1 MIHREKS
8 YAEIYH
14 DGNQG
19 YYYNFDT
26 KIFYIKSFETP
37 NYQKENLENIKKYSS
52 IITFL
57 VLILIPINNWYR
69 TIANLKLNLILA
81 IMFIVI
87 ALVVVNKLNNI
98 VSKQKRNIDN
108 ISYEK
113 MEFDKEKI
121 ANIIVSAEELSN
133 KLLFL
138 LVISFYTRSKNQK
151 LCYRFRCRCIVRCSN
166 RNFGRR
172 TCGNRCWSSA
182 GLAFDFALNFKVK
195 ELGNESITGFA
206 KKGLKDL
213 FGG

>member
-1 MIHREKS
+1 
-8 YAEIYH
+8 
-14 DGNQG
+14 
-19 YYYNFDT
+19 
-26 KIFYIKSFETP
+26 
-37 NYQKENLENIKKYSS
+37 
-52 IITFL
+52 
-57 VLILIPINNWYR
+57 YR

-138 LVISFYTRSKNQK
+138 LVISLFISLLLIMLYFKYSV
-151 LCYRFRCRCIVRCSN
+151 LIFFPI
-166 RNFGRR
+166 
-172 TCGNRCWSSA
+172 
-182 GLAFDFALNFKVK
+182 ALM
-195 ELGNESITGFA
+195 LLILS
-206 KKGLKDL
+206 
-213 FGG
+213 

>member
-37 NYQKENLENIKKYSS
+37 NYQKENLEKIKKYSS

-138 LVISFYTRSKNQK
+138 LVISLFISLLLIMLYFKYSVLIFFPIALMLLILSRLLLENIDFFERKNAINEIKKQ
-151 LCYRFRCRCIVRCSN
+151 Y
-166 RNFGRR
+166 NF
-172 TCGNRCWSSA
+172 
-182 GLAFDFALNFKVK
+182 
-195 ELGNESITGFA
+195 
-206 KKGLKDL
+206 
-213 FGG
+213 

>member
-1 MIHREKS
+1 
-8 YAEIYH
+8 
-14 DGNQG
+14 
-19 YYYNFDT
+19 
-26 KIFYIKSFETP
+26 

-138 LVISFYTRSKNQK
+138 LVISLFISLLLIMLYFKYSVLIFFPIALMLLILSRLLLENIDFFERKNAINEIKKQ
-151 LCYRFRCRCIVRCSN
+151 Y
-166 RNFGRR
+166 NF
-172 TCGNRCWSSA
+172 
-182 GLAFDFALNFKVK
+182 
-195 ELGNESITGFA
+195 
-206 KKGLKDL
+206 
-213 FGG
+213 

>member
-37 NYQKENLENIKKYSS
+37 NYQKENLENLENIKKYSS

-138 LVISFYTRSKNQK
+138 LVISLFISLLLIMLYFKYSVLIFFPIALMLLILSRLLLENIDFFERKNAINEIKKQ
-151 LCYRFRCRCIVRCSN
+151 Y
-166 RNFGRR
+166 NF
-172 TCGNRCWSSA
+172 
-182 GLAFDFALNFKVK
+182 
-195 ELGNESITGFA
+195 
-206 KKGLKDL
+206 
-213 FGG
+213 

>member
-1 MIHREKS
+1 MKLKRFLACLLILSCMSQTSVFSDGLKNNDIH
-8 YAEIYH
+8 
-14 DGNQG
+14 
-19 YYYNFDT
+19 FDT

-138 LVISFYTRSKNQK
+138 LVISLFISLLLIMLYFKYSVLIFFPIALMLLILSRLLLENIDFFERKNAINEIKKQ
-151 LCYRFRCRCIVRCSN
+151 Y
-166 RNFGRR
+166 NF
-172 TCGNRCWSSA
+172 
-182 GLAFDFALNFKVK
+182 
-195 ELGNESITGFA
+195 
-206 KKGLKDL
+206 
-213 FGG
+213 

>member
-133 KLLFL
+133 KLLFISL
-138 LVISFYTRSKNQK
+138 LLIMLYFKYSVLIFFPIALMLLILSRLLLENIDFFERKNAINEIKKQ
-151 LCYRFRCRCIVRCSN
+151 Y
-166 RNFGRR
+166 NF
-172 TCGNRCWSSA
+172 
-182 GLAFDFALNFKVK
+182 
-195 ELGNESITGFA
+195 
-206 KKGLKDL
+206 
-213 FGG
+213 

>member
-81 IMFIVI
+81 IDF
-87 ALVVVNKLNNI
+87 L
-98 VSKQKRNIDN
+98 RN
-108 ISYEK
+108 
-113 MEFDKEKI
+113 
-121 ANIIVSAEELSN
+121 
-133 KLLFL
+133 
-138 LVISFYTRSKNQK
+138 
-151 LCYRFRCRCIVRCSN
+151 
-166 RNFGRR
+166 
-172 TCGNRCWSSA
+172 
-182 GLAFDFALNFKVK
+182 
-195 ELGNESITGFA
+195 
-206 KKGLKDL
+206 
-213 FGG
+213 

>member
-138 LVISFYTRSKNQK
+138 LVISLFISLLLMLYFKYSVLIFFPIALMLLILSRLLLENIDFFERKNAINEIKKQ
-151 LCYRFRCRCIVRCSN
+151 Y
-166 RNFGRR
+166 NF
-172 TCGNRCWSSA
+172 
-182 GLAFDFALNFKVK
+182 
-195 ELGNESITGFA
+195 
-206 KKGLKDL
+206 
-213 FGG
+213 